1 MVSMRKKESERGEGG
16 GGNVSQERDMVKE
29 AEENDNQ
36 TTKLY
41 NTLAQNDENTPKTK
55 RQLRRKK

>member
-1 MVSMRKKESERGEGG
+1 MSGGKGG